1 MDTSRKKYDFVYN
14 FTAAG
19 KNITEVI
26 NVKERGNQLFK
37 DKFVLVMLVLGLL
50 TIVAAAGA
58 VRIQKGRENIGES
71 PYLEIEDPDH
81 VIAGDSNAGAE
92 SGGDTLAGELAASG
106 DEAGN
111 GEPAG
116 DGTAVGLADNENG
129 TGSGSFSD
137 GISVDTGLADASD
150 GTLTGANS
158 MAEAGAAVSES
169 LVLDF
174 TDTDKLSWPVSGNI
188 VLGYSMDTT
197 TYFPTLDQ
205 YKVNPANVIQSEV
218 STPVSA
224 PADARVVS
232 VGTNEEIGNYVD
244 LDLGNGY
251 TAVCG
256 QLKEIPVVENEYVRQ
271 GDLLGYVAEPTK
283 YYALEGT
290 NVFFEFLK
298 DGVPVDALDFLE

>member
-1 MDTSRKKYDFVYN
+1 MYN
-14 FTAAG
+14 FTASG

-111 GEPAG
+111 GELAG
-116 DGTAVGLADNENG
+116 DGTAVGLADND
-129 TGSGSFSD
+129 SGAGIGADS
-137 GISVDTGLADASD
+137 GEISVDTGLADASD
-150 GTLTGANS
+150 GILTGDS
-158 MAEAGAAVSES
+158 FMAEAGAAVSES

-174 TDTDKLSWPVSGNI
+174 ADTDKLSWPVTGNI

-232 VGTNEEIGNYVD
+232 VGTNEEIGNYVN

-283 YYALEGT
+283 YYTVEGT

>member
-1 MDTSRKKYDFVYN
+1 MT
-14 FTAAG
+14 
-19 KNITEVI
+19 
-26 NVKERGNQLFK
+26 
-37 DKFVLVMLVLGLL
+37 
-50 TIVAAAGA
+50 
-58 VRIQKGRENIGES
+58 
-71 PYLEIEDPDH
+71 
-81 VIAGDSNAGAE
+81 
-92 SGGDTLAGELAASG
+92 
-106 DEAGN
+106 
-111 GEPAG
+111 
-116 DGTAVGLADNENG
+116 
-129 TGSGSFSD
+129 
-137 GISVDTGLADASD
+137 
-150 GTLTGANS
+150 
-158 MAEAGAAVSES
+158 
-169 LVLDF
+169 
-174 TDTDKLSWPVSGNI
+174 GNI

-232 VGTNEEIGNYVD
+232 VGTNEEIGNYVN

-256 QLKEIPVVENEYVRQ
+256 QLKEIPVVENEYIHQ

-283 YYALEGT
+283 YYTVEGT

>member
-14 FTAAG
+14 FITSG

-111 GEPAG
+111 GELAG
-116 DGTAVGLADNENG
+116 DGTAVGLADND
-129 TGSGSFSD
+129 SGAGIGADS
-137 GISVDTGLADASD
+137 GEISVDTGLADASD
-150 GTLTGANS
+150 GILTGDSS

-174 TDTDKLSWPVSGNI
+174 ADTDKLSWPVTGNI

-232 VGTNEEIGNYVD
+232 VGTNEEIGNYVN

-283 YYALEGT
+283 YYAVEGT